1 MVYRPTARV
10 LTVLELLQAHDRMT
24 GAELVRR
31 LEVDIRIVRKMISG
45 RRSISLGC
53 AMAMRLIWAQGQVP
67 SPCSL
72 RSVAST

>member
-31 LEVDIRIVRKMISG
+31 LEVDILHHDR
-45 RRSISLGC
+45 
-53 AMAMRLIWAQGQVP
+53 
-67 SPCSL
+67 
-72 RSVAST
+72 